1 MISGTSPSPLQG
13 GSRRREYRRRR
24 ALRRRI
30 GALLAVLLPVVGVAA
45 AWFLLA
51 DNGGT
56 VGAGTAAPPAST
68 APPGKA
74 HPPAA
79 APAPPGNPYAV
90 ALERPDAFASPFKH
104 PPRAAI
110 VFDLRTGR
118 VLWRRNPLATMP
130 IASLTKLMTAL
141 LVAEHTTSDEKVLIS
156 PDALHYS
163 GSGVGLL
170 PRGRHVSVKALLYG
184 LLLPSG
190 NDAAIALA
198 DHVAHTQPRFV
209 AMMNAKARSLGLRCT
224 HFSSPH
230 GLEPGNRSCPA
241 DLAALA
247 RIDLHHSRIAAVVRH
262 AHAIVRFPIKGGK
275 LYLNN
280 TNPLLRMGY
289 PGTIGLKTGDTDEA
303 GHCLIAVVR
312 RGPLTLG
319 VVLLHS
325 PNTQQ
330 QARVLLNKAFRVDR
344 G

>member
-1 MISGTSPSPLQG
+1 MRT
-13 GSRRREYRRRR
+13 
-24 ALRRRI
+24 
-30 GALLAVLLPVVGVAA
+30 LLAILLPIAGVAA

-56 VGAGTAAPPAST
+56 VGSGATASPPAKT
-68 APPGKA
+68 VGKA
-74 HPPAA
+74 HSPAA
-79 APAPPGNPYAV
+79 TPATPGTPYAV
-90 ALERPDAFASPFKH
+90 SLERPDLMTDPFKH

-110 VFDLRTGR
+110 VFDVRTGR
-118 VLWRRNPLATMP
+118 VLWRRNPLETMP

-141 LVAEHTTSDEKVLIS
+141 LVVEHTTPNEKALIV
-156 PDALHYS
+156 PDALHYT

-170 PRGRHVSVKALLYG
+170 PKGKHVSVRALLYG

-198 DHVAHTQPRFV
+198 DHVAHTQKRFV

-224 HFSSPH
+224 HFASPH
-230 GLEPGNRSCPA
+230 GLEPGNHSCPA

-247 RIDLHHSRIAAVVRH
+247 RIDLHHARISSVVRH

-280 TNPLLRMGY
+280 TNPLLRMDY

-330 QARVLLNKAFRVDR
+330 QARVLLNKAFRVYR